1 MFNPTLFKP
10 TTVKSIFFKQ
20 AVFKLPV
27 FKATVVKQSM
37 SKPKLSMV
45 AIMISSLLLSA
56 CGGDDKAETSPEDDN
71 HETVS
76 TVGRLAISTKEA
88 NQVSVFELSDYS
100 LLETFSL
107 THTPS
112 ALAASPSLRF
122 ALAVQRSSD
131 KVEFIDGGLYQE
143 DHVDHLHDYQ
153 RAPAL
158 VSFTLADSRPTHIT
172 ATNSQLAV
180 FFDGDS
186 ATGVAASAAVLTD
199 NIIETDDNTYP
210 KLSYNTHMH
219 GAAQA
224 RGEFLLST
232 QRNVNSE
239 STLPTTVA
247 LYHQHEDHFDE
258 QRVFAEPCPALH
270 GSAQNA
276 DYVGFGCADGI
287 LLIKQ
292 TDATF
297 SASKLDNSAELS
309 GTMRI
314 GTLVGNQ
321 DAAHFVGFAGS
332 NMFAIAPH
340 QNTMMRIDW
349 QAGEG
354 ASLVGY
360 GFADKGDK
368 FVLLDNQGFLTIF
381 NYHGHA
387 ATSAQSA
394 FELAVKLP
402 VITGDISQLPIGSR
416 FELAISASDDKV
428 YITDPINNSLLTVD
442 VEDGAVVNTK
452 VLDFIPHKLVW
463 LGVAN
468 SASAHNH

>member
-1 MFNPTLFKP
+1 MFNPTMLI
-10 TTVKSIFFKQ
+10 SSD
-20 AVFKLPV
+20 
-27 FKATVVKQSM
+27 VKQSM
-37 SKPKLSMV
+37 SKPKLSIV
-45 AIMISSLLLSA
+45 AIVISSLLLSA
-56 CGGDDKAETSPEDDN
+56 CGGSDNKTETPPEDDKDA
-71 HETVS
+71 VS
-76 TVGRLAISTKEA
+76 TVGRLAISTKDA
-88 NQVSVFELSDYS
+88 NQVSLFELSDYS

-158 VSFTLADSRPTHIT
+158 VSFTLTNSRPTHIT

-186 ATGVAASAAVLTD
+186 ASGVAAEVAVLTEK
-199 NIIETDDNTYP
+199 NIATDDNTYP
-210 KLSYNTHMH
+210 TLSYNTHMH

-232 QRNVNSE
+232 QRDANSE
-239 STLPTTVA
+239 STLPTSVA
-247 LYHQHEDHFDE
+247 LYHQHSDHFDE
-258 QRVFAEPCPALH
+258 QLVFAEPCPALH

-276 DYVGFGCADGI
+276 DYVGFGCADGV
-287 LLIKQ
+287 LLIQ
-292 TDATF
+292 QINETF
-297 SASKLDNSAELS
+297 SASKLSNSADFS

-314 GTLVGNQ
+314 GTLVGHQ
-321 DAAHFVGFAGS
+321 SAAHFVGFTGA
-332 NMFAIAPH
+332 NMFAIAPQH
-340 QNTMMRIDW
+340 NTMTRIDW

-381 NYHGHA
+381 NYHGDN
-387 ATSAQSA
+387 ATNTQSA

-402 VITGDISQLPIGSR
+402 VNTQDMSQLPAGSR

-428 YITDPINNSLLTVD
+428 YITNPIDNSLLTVD
-442 VEDGAVVNTK
+442 VKDGAVVNTK
-452 VLDFIPHKLVW
+452 MLDFTPHKMVW

-468 SASAHNH
+468 AASAHSH